1 VKEEARER
9 RRKKKKHQPKQKQKQ
24 KAADGDTD
32 TGTVEETKRED
43 LPGPG
48 CHAGCNTVA
57 AAGCAKKTKKGTQK
71 PLLCI

>member
-1 VKEEARER
+1 MKEEARER

-48 CHAGCNTVA
+48 CNTVA